1 MNSLVN
7 HLDLT
12 SMPVVRFMIPDHC
25 SGCGFVNWSFKDCLI
40 HDLSDI
46 LTPSHASRE
55 HCLSQSYCM
64 LCSMILWSTTSV
76 ILTLISYLTFFFFI
90 FKDRFIICLLF
101 DLWLKSLFFHFW
113 CICGLVFLPSWQYFL
128 FWLLFRVCY
137 VLRQLKCHAL
147 IMGKFHGLR

>member
-76 ILTLISYLTFFFFI
+76 ILTLISYLTFFFFL
-90 FKDRFIICLLF
+90 FLKTGSSSACCLTSDWRVYSSTF
-101 DLWLKSLFFHFW
+101 DVSVGWCFFH
-113 CICGLVFLPSWQYFL
+113 
-128 FWLLFRVCY
+128 
-137 VLRQLKCHAL
+137 
-147 IMGKFHGLR
+147 HGNISYSDCCSECVMYWGN